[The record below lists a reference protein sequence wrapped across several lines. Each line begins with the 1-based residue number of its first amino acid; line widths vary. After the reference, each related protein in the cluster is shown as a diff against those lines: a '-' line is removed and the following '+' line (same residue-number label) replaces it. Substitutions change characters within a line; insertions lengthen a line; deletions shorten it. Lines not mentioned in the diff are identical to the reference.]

1 MVDLNVTLERTLE
14 VKWSRDDAFGL
25 VADVPRSAAHFP
37 GLRGLDDLGD
47 GVYRWRLDS
56 FRVGKFGFDVG
67 YAARYVPD
75 AEAGTVVWTTQ
86 PGGGNT
92 RADGSWK
99 VSELPGG
106 GARLIFVNS
115 IAVSVPLPRLM
126 ARLGRKALEEMSHR
140 QVESY
145 LRGIAR
151 TMEGR
156 LLD

>member
-1 MVDLNVTLERTLE
+1 
-14 VKWSRDDAFGL
+14 
-25 VADVPRSAAHFP
+25 
-37 GLRGLDDLGD
+37 
-47 GVYRWRLDS
+47 
-56 FRVGKFGFDVG
+56 VG